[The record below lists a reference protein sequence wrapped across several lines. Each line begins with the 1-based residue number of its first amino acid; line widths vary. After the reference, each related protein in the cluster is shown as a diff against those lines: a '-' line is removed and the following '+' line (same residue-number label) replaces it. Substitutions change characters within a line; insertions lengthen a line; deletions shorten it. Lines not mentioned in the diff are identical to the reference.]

1 MLMSKEERERERLEV
16 FITKENEIIG
26 LGNKIVVFKIIVIN
40 EVIRLGNE
48 KKKLNFLLYLF
59 KDNHTKN

>member
-1 MLMSKEERERERLEV
+1 LEV

-48 KKKLNFLLYLF
+48 YYYF
-59 KDNHTKN
+59 